1 MGLVSLD
8 CGAGAHPLRALAG
21 PLLIRA
27 VAPTRRLKPSTAPL
41 LVLAVAQTWTTL
53 QWAVT
58 VRVAP
63 RAEAWWA
70 TGLVM
75 RPLRVGTIPGMQA
88 ALWTGALLMAEAS
101 P

>member
-63 RAEAWWA
+63 RTEAWWA

-75 RPLRVGTIPGMQA
+75 RPLGVGTILGMQA
-88 ALWTGALLMAEAS
+88 AVWTGALLMTEAS

>member
-63 RAEAWWA
+63 WAEAWWA
-70 TGLVM
+70 SSLAM
-75 RPLRVGTIPGMQA
+75 RPLRAGTIPGRQA
-88 ALWTGALLMAEAS
+88 ALWTGALLTAGAS